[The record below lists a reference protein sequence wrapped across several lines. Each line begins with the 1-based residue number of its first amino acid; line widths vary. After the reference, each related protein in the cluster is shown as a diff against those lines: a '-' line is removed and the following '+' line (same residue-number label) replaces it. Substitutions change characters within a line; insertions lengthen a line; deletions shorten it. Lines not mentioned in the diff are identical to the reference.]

1 MVVLLLQQIVLEDAL
16 VDSLEKF
23 IGMSWVQQR
32 EMGLAGR
39 KKVENEFDRQLVVK
53 AYMEEIE
60 RIVCYE

>member
-1 MVVLLLQQIVLEDAL
+1 M
-16 VDSLEKF
+16 
-23 IGMSWVQQR
+23 QQR